1 MPLVAL
7 VISLMAVEAL
17 CSPGQCEPLA
27 AAAPPQP
34 QPHPQ
39 PQPLLLIEEVRWVV
53 RDAAFCVHL
62 EVSTTAKAV
71 VGPASDQCVFNRSPQ
86 S

>member
-1 MPLVAL
+1 MPLVAPL
-7 VISLMAVEAL
+7 ISLMAVEAL
-17 CSPGQCEPLA
+17 CSPPGQCESLA

-34 QPHPQ
+34 QPQ
-39 PQPLLLIEEVRWVV
+39 PQLLIEEVRWVA
-53 RDAAFCVHL
+53 RDAAFFFFNL